1 MDIKD
6 LKKVLAGLCIA
17 SLISGSSLVL
27 SGCAGKSAGSGEKV
41 SAGSSKSA

>member
-1 MDIKD
+1 MDAND
-6 LKKVLAGLCIA
+6 LKKTLAGLCIA

-41 SAGSSKSA
+41 RAGSSQSG